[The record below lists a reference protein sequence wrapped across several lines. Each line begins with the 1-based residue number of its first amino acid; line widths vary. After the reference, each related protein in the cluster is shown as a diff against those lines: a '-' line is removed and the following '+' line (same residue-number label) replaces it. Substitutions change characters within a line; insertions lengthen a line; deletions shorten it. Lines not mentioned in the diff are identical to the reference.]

1 MSPSSSPRDPDGS
14 ALVPLFRALDDVETA
29 LLQAHPDLPVEDCP
43 EPPTRDDLLA
53 SVVLTLLLNLRLA
66 ARAYHRERQLASVLP
81 QL

>member
-1 MSPSSSPRDPDGS
+1 MSSALSPRARSDS

-29 LLQAHPDLPVEDCP
+29 LLHAHPDLPVEDCP
-43 EPPTRDDLLA
+43 DPPTRDDLLA

-66 ARAYHRERQLASVLP
+66 ARAYHREQQLASVLP